1 MWSVYYVCVLC
12 VCAGDKVQVFFS
24 PAVDLQ
30 QGSACGDI
38 LSSVVSLG
46 AGAVCSVVSR
56 QLLHITDSAVQ
67 PGGCT
72 RDWSCDHGL
81 VGERNVLCVLPS
93 SLWFISLCPASSF
106 FPASSLSLNRDVISK
121 SRNVHDCVK
130 TCVCAKKYFYWLLEK
145 KTVTFV

>member
-1 MWSVYYVCVLC
+1 MGVYCVC

-67 PGGCT
+67 PGACT
-72 RDWSCDHGL
+72 RDWSCDHGQ
-81 VGERNVLCVLPS
+81 VGEGNVLCVLPS
-93 SLWFISLCPASSF
+93 SLWFISLLLPLSF
-106 FPASSLSLNRDVISK
+106 LLPLSLSKQRC
-121 SRNVHDCVK
+121 HQ
-130 TCVCAKKYFYWLLEK
+130 
-145 KTVTFV
+145 